1 TAMAALPEG
10 CRQLVKLIIKSIQI
24 SPACL
29 LHRLDD
35 LYDNGVD
42 IYSFHIKSMVQ
53 SRYAMTVITSRV
65 ANLANESQELNFH
78 VEIPKNAFI
87 SKFSM
92 TIDGKIYDG
101 VVKEKAEAQQQY
113 DQAVQRGQSAGLVS
127 AVGRTLEEFKTS
139 VTVAAHSK
147 VTFELTYEE
156 LLKRRL
162 GQYELLIKAK
172 PTQAVK
178 DFKVHR
184 RNDDILPIPLWY
196 SVIMNLLVCSY
207 GL

>member
-1 TAMAALPEG
+1 M
-10 CRQLVKLIIKSIQI
+10 
-24 SPACL
+24 
-29 LHRLDD
+29 
-35 LYDNGVD
+35 Y
-42 IYSFHIKSMVQ
+42 F
-53 SRYAMTVITSRV
+53 
-65 ANLANESQELNFH
+65 
-78 VEIPKNAFI
+78 
-87 SKFSM
+87 
-92 TIDGKIYDG
+92 
-101 VVKEKAEAQQQY
+101 
-113 DQAVQRGQSAGLVS
+113 S

-196 SVIMNLLVCSY
+196 SVIMNHLVCDTVTIV
-207 GL
+207 LTHIFCVAD